1 MKRLLTIFALLISIS
16 LSAQSQIRI
25 ETTKD
30 KPLCMCPVRIEYGC
44 LKHYP
49 KYVTKAE
56 IRAILY
62 QRKKNI
68 AYRDT
73 RYKLKVNSS
82 VYNNYK

>member
-1 MKRLLTIFALLISIS
+1 MKRLLTIFALFTSIS
-16 LSAQSQIRI
+16 LTAQSQLRI

-30 KPLCMCPVRIEYGC
+30 KPLCMCPVRVVYEC

-56 IRAILY
+56 LGAILY
-62 QRKKNI
+62 QREKNI

-73 RYKLKVNSS
+73 RYKRKVND
-82 VYNNYK
+82 